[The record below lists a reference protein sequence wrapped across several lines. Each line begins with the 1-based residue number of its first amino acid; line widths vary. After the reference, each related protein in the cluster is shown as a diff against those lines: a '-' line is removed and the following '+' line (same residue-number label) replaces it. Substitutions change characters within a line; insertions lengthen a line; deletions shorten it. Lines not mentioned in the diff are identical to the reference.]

1 MVLKA
6 YLRIGILK
14 LFKGAH
20 LYLTGK
26 YLKLSTFF
34 IEGGLLWYP
43 IDQKL
48 IDRINVLAKKK
59 KEGTI
64 TSEELKEQEK
74 LRKEYIR
81 LFREGFKS
89 QLKTIK
95 VVDEKGND
103 ITPEKLKREK
113 LKN

>member
-1 MVLKA
+1 MA
-6 YLRIGILK
+6 
-14 LFKGAH
+14 A
-20 LYLTGK
+20 
-26 YLKLSTFF
+26 
-34 IEGGLLWYP
+34 

-59 KEGTI
+59 KEI
-64 TSEELKEQEK
+64 EENRFPGYVLVEIKEQDK

>member
-1 MVLKA
+1 MA
-6 YLRIGILK
+6 
-14 LFKGAH
+14 A
-20 LYLTGK
+20 
-26 YLKLSTFF
+26 
-34 IEGGLLWYP
+34 

-64 TSEELKEQEK
+64 TPEE
-74 LRKEYIR
+74 LRKEYIK

-89 QLKTIK
+89 QLKAIK

-103 ITPEKLKREK
+103 ITPLKLKQEK

>member
-1 MVLKA
+1 MKLAAEHEYGIYAKTVKNNPDISDEDKKYIFDQLKA
-6 YLRIGILK
+6 NFEGECSEVGMYLCM
-14 LFKGAH
+14 
-20 LYLTGK
+20 
-26 YLKLSTFF
+26 
-34 IEGGLLWYP
+34 
-43 IDQKL
+43 
-48 IDRINVLAKKK
+48 AKKK

-64 TSEELKEQEK
+64 TPEELKEQDK

>member
-1 MVLKA
+1 MA
-6 YLRIGILK
+6 
-14 LFKGAH
+14 A
-20 LYLTGK
+20 
-26 YLKLSTFF
+26 
-34 IEGGLLWYP
+34 

-48 IDRINVLAKKK
+48 IDRINVR
-59 KEGTI
+59 KEKERGNNYPQ
-64 TSEELKEQEK
+64 ELKEQDK

-103 ITPEKLKREK
+103 ITREK
-113 LKN
+113 LKKN

>member
-1 MVLKA
+1 MA
-6 YLRIGILK
+6 
-14 LFKGAH
+14 A
-20 LYLTGK
+20 
-26 YLKLSTFF
+26 
-34 IEGGLLWYP
+34 

-64 TSEELKEQEK
+64 SEELFVMEIRISKGMGQTELVRKIQ
-74 LRKEYIR
+74 LRGITMT
-81 LFREGFKS
+81 RETLVKIERGVQHIYAT
-89 QLKTIK
+89 QLKAIK

-103 ITPEKLKREK
+103 ITPLKLKQEK

>member
-1 MVLKA
+1 MA
-6 YLRIGILK
+6 
-14 LFKGAH
+14 A
-20 LYLTGK
+20 
-26 YLKLSTFF
+26 
-34 IEGGLLWYP
+34 

-59 KEGTI
+59 KE
-64 TSEELKEQEK
+64 QDK
-74 LRKEYIR
+74 LRKEYIK

-89 QLKTIK
+89 QLKAIK

-103 ITPEKLKREK
+103 ITPLKLKQEK

>member
-1 MVLKA
+1 MA
-6 YLRIGILK
+6 
-14 LFKGAH
+14 A
-20 LYLTGK
+20 
-26 YLKLSTFF
+26 
-34 IEGGLLWYP
+34 

-64 TSEELKEQEK
+64 TPEELKEQDK
-74 LRKEYIR
+74 LRKEYIK

-89 QLKTIK
+89 QLKAIK

-103 ITPEKLKREK
+103 ITPLKLKQEKLKKCSRMELNHRLFVFK
-113 LKN
+113 LNHHN